1 LLNNKPTTNAPDKNI
16 AIQNAVINV
25 VLNSMSMIAFY
36 CRWFKESGAD
46 IKDYQRRKNPIGW
59 ISAELL
65 MTPGTNIHFAF
76 SPSKTAKRG
85 IRFKPKV
92 SLGVLLQD

>member
-1 LLNNKPTTNAPDKNI
+1 
-16 AIQNAVINV
+16 
-25 VLNSMSMIAFY
+25 
-36 CRWFKESGAD
+36 
-46 IKDYQRRKNPIGW
+46 
-59 ISAELL
+59 

-92 SLGVLLQD
+92 SLGVLLQDQRICVLI